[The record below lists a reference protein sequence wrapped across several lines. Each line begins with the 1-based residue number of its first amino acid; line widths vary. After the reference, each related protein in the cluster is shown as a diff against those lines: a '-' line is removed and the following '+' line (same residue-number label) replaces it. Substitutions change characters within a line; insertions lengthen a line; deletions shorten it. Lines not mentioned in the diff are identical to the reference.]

1 MESAGATAGVATR
14 RSGTLGSTMPRLF
27 AASVALVAYVLA
39 GYPALVALLARVRP
53 RPVRSDPGH
62 RPTVS
67 LVIVAY
73 NEGRVIEQKVRNTLE
88 LAYPGDRLE
97 RIVIADGSDDGSPAR
112 LRDAPGVT
120 LLFEPERRGKL
131 MAMNRAVGHTRGEII
146 VFSDANNL
154 YSSDALLELVAPFAD
169 PAVGVV
175 TGRKAIMDDTG
186 RPLDQTESLYWRYE
200 SQIRAWENATGS
212 VTGVAGEIL
221 AFRREA
227 FPHLP
232 AGTLNDDFVQAMTAA
247 ANGWRVA
254 YAPRALSLE
263 RASATIEDEAVRRA
277 RLVTGRL
284 QAMGMVLGP
293 VAARDPQLAWQVVS
307 HKGMRPLVPGLLLV
321 ALLSA
326 APRSTRRA
334 WARAAV
340 AGQAAFAAA
349 ALAGWH
355 GERTGRRQRLTYV
368 PYYFVRMN
376 VATVR
381 GIRDYLTGRREAVWQ
396 RVERG

>member
-1 MESAGATAGVATR
+1 
-14 RSGTLGSTMPRLF
+14 MPRILAGSLGF
-27 AASVALVAYVLA
+27 AIYVFA
-39 GYPALVALLARVRP
+39 GYPALIALLARVRP
-53 RPVRSDPGH
+53 RPLRWDSRH

-67 LVIVAY
+67 LLVVAH
-73 NEGRVIEQKVRNTLE
+73 NEAAVIERKLLNCAQLDYPAQRLE
-88 LAYPGDRLE
+88 L
-97 RIVIADGSDDGSPAR
+97 IVIAAGSDDGSPER
-112 LRDAPGVT
+112 LRDRPGVR

-131 MAMNRAVGHTRGEII
+131 MAMNRAARHAAHEIL

-154 YSSDALLELVAPFAD
+154 YSRDALLELVAPFAD
-169 PAVGVV
+169 PTVGVV
-175 TGRKAIMDDTG
+175 TGRKAIADDTG
-186 RPLDQTESLYWRYE
+186 RPLDETESLYWRYE
-200 SQIRAWENATGS
+200 SQIKAWENGAGS

-221 AFRREA
+221 AFRRAAYPE
-227 FPHLP
+227 LP

-254 YAPRALSLE
+254 YAPNAISLE

-284 QAMGMVLGP
+284 QALGQVLGP
-293 VAARDPQLAWQVVS
+293 LASRDPRLAWQVVS

-321 ALLSA
+321 ALLSSA
-326 APRSTRRA
+326 SLGRRSRWGRLI
-334 WARAAV
+334 V
-340 AGQAAFAAA
+340 AGQAAFAGA
-349 ALAGWH
+349 ALAGWR
-355 GERTGRRQRLTYV
+355 GERTGRRHRLTHL

-381 GIRDYLTGRREAVWQ
+381 GILDFAAGRREAVWQ